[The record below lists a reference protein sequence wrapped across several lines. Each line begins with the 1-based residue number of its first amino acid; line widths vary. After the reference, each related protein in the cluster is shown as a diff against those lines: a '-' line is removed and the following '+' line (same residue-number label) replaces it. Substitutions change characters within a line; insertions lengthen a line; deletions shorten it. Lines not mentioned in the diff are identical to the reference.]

1 MAQEFTVLDMTCSG
15 CAASVRNAVSQV
27 PGVQA
32 VAINLSQNQVR
43 VDAAENVTTEQIV
56 RAMNAAGYVEVMP
69 RSTAAASNETGSNRL
84 SSGVGSGCCG

>member
-43 VDAAENVTTEQIV
+43 VDAAETVTTDQIV
-56 RAMNAAGYVEVMP
+56 QAINEAGYIEVKP
-69 RSTAAASNETGSNRL
+69 RSTAAASNETGSSPL
-84 SSGVGSGCCG
+84 SPGAGSGCCG

>member
-43 VDAAENVTTEQIV
+43 VDASENVTTDQIV
-56 RAMNAAGYVEVMP
+56 QAINAAGYIEVTP
-69 RSTAAASNETGSNRL
+69 RRTAPTSN
-84 SSGVGSGCCG
+84 